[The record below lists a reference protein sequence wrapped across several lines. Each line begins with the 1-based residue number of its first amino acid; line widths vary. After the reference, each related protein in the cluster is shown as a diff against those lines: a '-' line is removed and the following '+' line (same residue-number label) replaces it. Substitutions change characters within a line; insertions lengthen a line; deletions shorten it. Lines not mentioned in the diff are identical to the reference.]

1 MTIIKLSDI
10 WQWSKN
16 NYLFFVF
23 LPVIFLH
30 LPNLPQW
37 VFLAYLVAWVIALP
51 KLQSQ
56 KLFRIFYFIFIVG
69 CLFLYKEIIHAE
81 FWVILLILLLPITYF
96 SDSQE
101 RSLLLSL
108 ISFLSASIFIFTPDF
123 IIAVFVFMWVNCFLV
138 LYVHNRYGY
147 RFKLLNINFKKII
160 LFVLGICILTASLFI
175 LIPRFQLTA
184 IAGIN
189 QPSKVGML
197 NYLDFDKKQNIFNAE
212 EVIDVYKIKLDNKV
226 NFIPYWKTGV
236 LTLNIGNKW
245 ISKKESD
252 NIPSMPKED
261 KLQYTIIENR
271 DNINFS
277 LPVLGDYAKLK
288 TQLPSST
295 NQNGELILKKL
306 PKNNYQKYEIES
318 FFSSQIQRTENI
330 KFNSAFDLVS
340 WSREKYALVKSENEF
355 VDYLNNYFRENFTY
369 ALENLNFD
377 KNHPIDSFFF
387 DFKRGYCTHYAT
399 ATVIALR
406 ANNIPANIV
415 IGYVGGEWNNFG
427 QYYKLTSKNAHAWV
441 EAKINGEWI
450 KIDPTANLTA
460 SDEGTI
466 NLSNMNLDG
475 FEVNL
480 YQTIALYFDYIN
492 TSLTDQILDYGYT
505 NTNKDSFNSKALLKL
520 ILTIAIPGVILLA
533 LLLLFKNFSF
543 LFDNKYQRLEEKWRI
558 TLISQGYIIHEE
570 SSLERLNHS
579 LKDQKTKKIAKLKEI
594 NDRLL
599 DLRYGLAQKTTREYE
614 RIKILINEFKFLS

>member
-1 MTIIKLSDI
+1 M
-10 WQWSKN
+10 
-16 NYLFFVF
+16 
-23 LPVIFLH
+23 
-30 LPNLPQW
+30 
-37 VFLAYLVAWVIALP
+37 
-51 KLQSQ
+51 
-56 KLFRIFYFIFIVG
+56 
-69 CLFLYKEIIHAE
+69 
-81 FWVILLILLLPITYF
+81 
-96 SDSQE
+96 
-101 RSLLLSL
+101 
-108 ISFLSASIFIFTPDF
+108 
-123 IIAVFVFMWVNCFLV
+123 
-138 LYVHNRYGY
+138 
-147 RFKLLNINFKKII
+147 
-160 LFVLGICILTASLFI
+160 
-175 LIPRFQLTA
+175 
-184 IAGIN
+184 
-189 QPSKVGML
+189 
-197 NYLDFDKKQNIFNAE
+197 
-212 EVIDVYKIKLDNKV
+212 
-226 NFIPYWKTGV
+226 
-236 LTLNIGNKW
+236 
-245 ISKKESD
+245 
-252 NIPSMPKED
+252 
-261 KLQYTIIENR
+261 
-271 DNINFS
+271 
-277 LPVLGDYAKLK
+277 
-288 TQLPSST
+288 
-295 NQNGELILKKL
+295 
-306 PKNNYQKYEIES
+306 
-318 FFSSQIQRTENI
+318 
-330 KFNSAFDLVS
+330 VS

-520 ILTIAIPGVILLA
+520 ILTIAVPGVILLA

-558 TLISQGYIIHEE
+558 ILISQGYVIHEE

-579 LKDQKTKKIAKLKEI
+579 LKGRKIRK
-594 NDRLL
+594 
-599 DLRYGLAQKTTREYE
+599 
-614 RIKILINEFKFLS
+614 